1 MNIII
6 PKDENVG
13 YFVLDMRD
21 ALDGKEMR
29 YDNGE
34 NSLPECVIV
43 VPKKYLIIK
52 ENGKYDFKLLN
63 NYFKEMVNK
72 NYCADIKFALTK
84 LVNAELSL
92 NEGIKVIIMEKG
104 EERITVA
111 APLWKHS
118 VQLIEVVVK
127 NPIKELGETEKFI
140 DVTDAGCCSCDVIFE
155 VVPDCFMGN
164 GVEQM
169 IINDGVACNRKD
181 KSAERTEDF
190 GMQI

>member
-1 MNIII
+1 MNIIV
-6 PKDENVG
+6 PKDQTVG

-43 VPKKYLIIK
+43 VPKKYLIINA
-52 ENGKYDFKLLN
+52 NGKYDFKLLN
-63 NYFKEMVNK
+63 KYFREMVNK
-72 NYCADIKFALTK
+72 EFCADIKFAITK

-92 NEGIKVIIMEKG
+92 NEDIKVVIMDKG

-111 APLWKHS
+111 APLWKNS
-118 VQLIEVVVK
+118 VQLIEVVIK
-127 NPIKELGETEKFI
+127 NPILELGETEKFI
-140 DVTDAGCCSCDVIFE
+140 DVTDAGCCSCDTLFE
-155 VVPDCFMGN
+155 VVPDCVIGN

-169 IINDGVACNRKD
+169 IVDYGMNYNTGK
-181 KSAERTEDF
+181 KSKEKGTDF
-190 GMQI
+190 GLGM